1 MSWDSRLSSVASSRS
16 EEQPEGQGV
25 RGVQQGP
32 QEGRS
37 VSFNCSPGGAPTTA
51 PGVVLAA
58 APGAA
63 LAAAPGEA
71 AGAFGVV
78 AAFSGSVAGKDP
90 AHQVL

>member
-1 MSWDSRLSSVASSRS
+1 M
-16 EEQPEGQGV
+16 
-25 RGVQQGP
+25 RGMQQAP

-37 VSFNCSPGGAPTTA
+37 VSFNCSPGAALTTA
-51 PGVVLAA
+51 PGAATGAAPAA
-58 APGAA
+58 APGVA

-90 AHQVL
+90 AHQVF

>member
-1 MSWDSRLSSVASSRS
+1 MASSRS
-16 EEQPEGQGV
+16 EEPPEGHDV
-25 RGVQQGP
+25 RGMQQA

-37 VSFNCSPGGAPTTA
+37 VSFNCSPGGAPTAA
-51 PGVVLAA
+51 PGVAPTA
-58 APGAA
+58 APGAAPGVA

-71 AGAFGVV
+71 AGAFGAV